1 MASPTPGS
9 IGRRSS
15 TLPAM
20 TTLLVPRRKPTRI
33 WDSRQ
38 QFFTELALFSIGA
51 AGIYSVSLIGQF
63 PGNEMLVLPMLP
75 VMVLAQGR
83 RAFRREYFWF
93 YVLVLGW
100 LFGTVA
106 GDLYLGSSTANS
118 IKGFARVVFFALD
131 FVALAILMNDNTRR
145 MVVFLLSIFV
155 QMIDSIWSFRGEFLT
170 QWKFGGSSIVTI
182 LALLISSYFYA
193 RRRYLVCL
201 AIVLGIAGLNLLF
214 AFRSQIATDLISA
227 ALTVPIFAI
236 GRKTTHAPSAMRKL
250 FQIAVLLTLAGGAAY
265 LANVAIA
272 YAANH
277 GVFDE
282 GIQAKF
288 QSQSEGKLGVL
299 FGGRPETLVAIQ
311 AIRDSPII
319 GHGSF
324 AVDPKYLAMK
334 QDIQYEYN
342 YSDSDQPEDAEGS
355 PLIPTHSHLTQAWVE
370 SGLLGGIFWIYVLGL
385 TIRAILQVILMRPA
399 LAPLYS
405 YLLLNF
411 VWNLLYSPFGSV
423 NRMWAT
429 YFTLLCYHLL
439 KTRAP
444 SSVPPDRMQK
454 RIPGRRVIV
463 RLSRTTTWNIAKN
476 FMAHTLSSNHRKA
489 VRVKVEGGCRPYGSI
504 ADRSPAI
511 HIWQLWDCDIGFR
524 LTR

>member
-1 MASPTPGS
+1 MPNPTPRS
-9 IGRRSS
+9 TGRRSS
-15 TLPAM
+15 TMPPRA
-20 TTLLVPRRKPTRI
+20 TLLVPRRRSTGI

-38 QFFTELALFSIGA
+38 QFFMELALFTVGA
-51 AGIYSVSLIGQF
+51 AGVFSVSMVGQF

-75 VMVLAQGR
+75 VLLLAQGR

-106 GDLYLGSSTANS
+106 GDLYLGSSTQNS
-118 IKGFARVVFFALD
+118 IKGFARVVFFGLD
-131 FVALAILMNDNTRR
+131 FMALAILINNNTRR

-155 QMIDSIWSFRGEFLT
+155 QMGHSIWEFREDFLT
-170 QWKFGGSSIVTI
+170 QWKFGGSSILTI
-182 LALLISSYFYA
+182 LALLLSSYFYS
-193 RRRYLVCL
+193 RRKYAICLV
-201 AIVLGIAGLNLLF
+201 IVLGLAGLNLLF
-214 AFRSQIATDLISA
+214 AFRSQMATDLISA

-236 GRKTTHAPSAMRKL
+236 HRKEGDAPAPMKRL
-250 FQIAVLLTLAGGAAY
+250 LQTAVLLTLAGSAAY
-265 LANVAIA
+265 LANAAIG
-272 YAANH
+272 YAAGH

-282 GIQAKF
+282 YTQAKF

-324 AVDPKYLAMK
+324 AVDPKYLALK
-334 QDIQYEYN
+334 QDILYENN
-342 YSDSDQPEDAEGS
+342 YSGSDGAEDEEAS

-385 TIRAILQVILMRPA
+385 TFRATMRVIAVRPA

-411 VWNLLYSPFGSV
+411 IWNMLYSPFGSV

-429 YFTLLCYHLL
+429 YFILLCYHILEM
-439 KTRAP
+439 RP
-444 SSVPPDRMQK
+444 SGGVTPDWVQNRVL
-454 RIPGRRVIV
+454 RRKVIV
-463 RLSRTTTWNIAKN
+463 RLSRTTAWEPRRYG
-476 FMAHTLSSNHRKA
+476 HT
-489 VRVKVEGGCRPYGSI
+489 P
-504 ADRSPAI
+504 
-511 HIWQLWDCDIGFR
+511 
-524 LTR
+524 